1 MAVAKFLR
9 VLAILHL
16 ASEKPAFFSTYMALV
31 CWWGAGLGAASPV
44 APASCMS
51 SALPQPCQSP
61 CTPTPALSSGRSMKA
76 TATGTSPSTK
86 PGLKPTS
93 TVLSSPLAS
102 DQRSW
107 PPFTGESHGHV
118 LLLGKQGRRHGAT
131 EAAQPLCNSWG
142 RPDALGMQRWC
153 RKCLLL
159 SGRNSAVI
167 FPQFPP
173 KSVFYP

>member
-1 MAVAKFLR
+1 METRGCCKISLGFSYLTPGFC
-9 VLAILHL
+9 
-16 ASEKPAFFSTYMALV
+16 KTCFFFHVYGSIRGKYTLV
-31 CWWGAGLGAASPV
+31 CWWGAGPGAASPV

-76 TATGTSPSTK
+76 TAIGTSPSTK

-93 TVLSSPLAS
+93 TVLSSPSAS
-102 DQRSW
+102 DQQSW

-118 LLLGKQGRRHGAT
+118 LLLGKQGHRHGAT

-159 SGRNSAVI
+159 RW
-167 FPQFPP
+167 QE
-173 KSVFYP
+173 